1 MPLRDQHIQ
10 YFNALSD
17 IGVPKVMRAV
27 AWIIIVVILAGG
39 LFLTFAPWVQSAAGA
54 GSVTALNADDR
65 LQDINALVSGR
76 IAKWY
81 VRDGT
86 AVKKDDPIVELLDN
100 DPKLIE
106 RLAQERSQ
114 LVRKR
119 DAVASAYKTS
129 KIDLERTRQ
138 LFEEGLAARR
148 DFEVSQI
155 SIENMRSQLA
165 EANAAINRIDVS
177 ISRQSVQIVRAPRD
191 GVIIS
196 VNAGDSATFVSAGQ
210 ALAKFVPTGVPR
222 AVEIYLDGRDI
233 SLVREGAPVRLEFEG
248 WPAFQF
254 SGWPETAIGTFGGQ
268 VAAIDLSAG
277 VGGRFRVLITE
288 RDDGV
293 DAWPDERFV
302 RLGSSARGWVLFDT
316 VPVGYELW
324 RQLNNFPPQFT
335 LEPGQGGSAQSAS
348 NSSSPGASG
357 R

>member
-1 MPLRDQHIQ
+1 MPFRDQHVQ

-17 IGVPKVMRAV
+17 IRVPGVMKSV
-27 AWIIIVVILAGG
+27 AWMIVVVIVAGG
-39 LFLTFAPWVQSAAGA
+39 LFLRFAPWVQSAAGA
-54 GSVTALNADDR
+54 GAVTALNADDR

-86 AVKKDDPIVELLDN
+86 VVKKGDPIVELVDN
-100 DPKLIE
+100 DPRLIE
-106 RLAQERSQ
+106 RLADERAQ

-148 DFEVSQI
+148 DYEQSQI

-177 ISRQSVQIVRAPRD
+177 ISRQSIQIVTAPRD
-191 GVIIS
+191 GVVIS
-196 VNAGDSATFVSAGQ
+196 VNAGDSATYVSAGQ

-222 AVEIYLDGRDI
+222 VVEIYLDGRDI
-233 SLVREGAPVRLEFEG
+233 SLVQEGGPVRLEFEG

-277 VGGRFRVLITE
+277 VDGRFRVLVKE
-288 RDDGV
+288 REDGV
-293 DAWPDERFV
+293 DTWPDERFV
-302 RLGSSARGWVLFDT
+302 RLGSAARGWILFDT

-335 LEPGQGGSAQSAS
+335 LEPGQGGSQQAT
-348 NSSSPGASG
+348 SG
-357 R
+357 SGSVGR

>member
-1 MPLRDQHIQ
+1 MPFREQHIN
-10 YFNALSD
+10 YFNTLSE
-17 IGVPKVMRAV
+17 IRVPSIMKAV
-27 AWIIIVVILAGG
+27 CWMILVTIVSGA
-39 LFLTFAPWVQSAAGA
+39 LFLKFAPWVQSAAGA
-54 GSVTALNADDR
+54 GVVTALNADDR

-76 IAKWY
+76 IERWF
-81 VRDGT
+81 VRDGSS
-86 AVKKDDPIVELLDN
+86 VKKGDPIVELVDN
-100 DPKLIE
+100 DPQLIE
-106 RLAQERSQ
+106 RLSEERAQLARS
-114 LVRKR
+114 R
-119 DAVASAYKTS
+119 DAVANAYKTE
-129 KIDLERTRQ
+129 KINLERTKQ

-148 DFEVSQI
+148 DYEQSQI
-155 SIENMRSQLA
+155 SVENMRSQLA

-191 GVIIS
+191 GVILS
-196 VNAGDSATFVSAGQ
+196 VNAGDSATYVSAGQ
-210 ALAKFVPTGVPR
+210 PLARFVPTGVPR

-254 SGWPETAIGTFGGQ
+254 SGWPEMAIGTFGGQ

-277 VGGRFRVLITE
+277 ADGRFRVLVVE

-293 DAWPDERFV
+293 DSWPDERFV

-335 LEPGQGGSAQSAS
+335 GDASTNPQSVSRSSA
-348 NSSSPGASG
+348 PVWGLG